1 VIAALEWLAG
11 AALLVGAVVVLAFL
25 FRPRG

>member
-1 VIAALEWLAG
+1 VIAALEWLAV